1 MTWVADSKG
10 KLTVW
15 KADGKGNPNKVGDNV
30 TPDLSGV
37 DSLLPSNGGKTKKL
51 NVIDLSGTFDV
62 RGFGLPPSSLAGKDP
77 SAMTADDVA
86 YALHRTA
93 LTNPDIWAGI
103 QHALNKSN
111 FYTSSQ
117 PTLGVWDQTTDIGG
131 IKNFL
136 EGAVTLYPAST
147 GKPVPASQFLN
158 EQENLAI
165 KLGGNG
171 VRNQI
176 AKVTVPN
183 ELDLNYVFDK
193 AFRAATGQV
202 PTEKQLKTFARSY
215 QSDIL
220 ANARANAVSN
230 LAARNPAATALTS
243 TPIQTAPGA
252 IAGVNA
258 PAAQPSVTPPPG
270 PSIAENYASAAKSPS
285 VSVVS
290 QPDVANVDVAATNFA
305 RKSAPA
311 QAGSENISNALNAMF
326 ASLAR
331 NSQ

>member
-1 MTWVADSKG
+1 MTDASPKPSV
-10 KLTVW
+10 
-15 KADGKGNPNKVGDNV
+15 KASPKPSISG
-30 TPDLSGV
+30 TPKSTDLSGV
-37 DSLLPSNGGKTKKL
+37 DSLLPSGGGKTKKL

-62 RGFGLPPSSLAGKDP
+62 RGLGLPPSSLAGKDP

-93 LTNPDIWAGI
+93 LTRSDIWAGI
-103 QHALNKSN
+103 QHGLNKSN
-111 FYTSSQ
+111 FYTASQ
-117 PTLGVWDQTTDIGG
+117 PILGVWDQTTDIGA

-136 EGAVTLYPAST
+136 EGAVTLYPPSA
-147 GKPVPASQFLN
+147 GKSVPAAQFLN

-215 QSDIL
+215 QSDVL
-220 ANARANAVSN
+220 ANARANAVSS
-230 LAARNPAATALTS
+230 LAAKNPAATALTS
-243 TPIQTAPGA
+243 APTEVAPGA
-252 IAGVNA
+252 IAGINA
-258 PAAQPSVTPPPG
+258 PATRPSIVPPPG
-270 PSIAENYASAAKSPS
+270 PTIAENYASAAKSPS